1 MMYKKTQVT
10 DLVSQAYKC
19 DGQCLDD
26 TSLLSYGNQVLNLR
40 KKTQSKNDQDYIAFI
55 QNEQPLLPALKI
67 ALNEQLKYSIEQRDD
82 SKKPKQGQE
91 GDEESSN
98 TQLTQKEK
106 EKLE

>member
-1 MMYKKTQVT
+1 
-10 DLVSQAYKC
+10 
-19 DGQCLDD
+19 
-26 TSLLSYGNQVLNLR
+26 
-40 KKTQSKNDQDYIAFI
+40 
-55 QNEQPLLPALKI
+55 LLPALKI